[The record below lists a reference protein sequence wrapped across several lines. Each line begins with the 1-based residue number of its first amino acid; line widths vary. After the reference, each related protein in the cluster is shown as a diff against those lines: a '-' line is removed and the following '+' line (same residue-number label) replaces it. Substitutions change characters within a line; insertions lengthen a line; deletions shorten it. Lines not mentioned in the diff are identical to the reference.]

1 MQTGVASFMATLE
14 GCVPNRLLASLPLSP
29 TRCPPHTHS
38 LCRTHKGRLRCSLSS
53 ALSCGRRQL
62 STTTLFILY
71 QFNANALPADV
82 KATELPKALDKY
94 VKRKKLDPLETYVPA
109 ILLSQD
115 QFEEIEQELQS
126 DNPKYADSRSLL
138 RSGPAASLRVNIRAI
153 AQYASEAGNGKVAS
167 DAVDQCVSALEEL
180 DSLLFR
186 ASRNDS
192 KASIVTMKSKV
203 QMAVAALN
211 RLLQTVP
218 SPVLDKGKVIADAYR
233 ESTELTMPEEGGSK
247 DSNSDIKLLEK
258 IF

>member
-1 MQTGVASFMATLE
+1 MAKLE
-14 GCVPNRLLASLPLSP
+14 GCVPNKLLALMPFSSSP
-29 TRCPPHTHS
+29 QCPPQTH
-38 LCRTHKGRLRCSLSS
+38 CFGRAHKGRLRCNLSS
-53 ALSCGRRQL
+53 ASSCGRRQL
-62 STTTLFILY
+62 ATTALFILY
-71 QFNANALPADV
+71 QLNANASPADV
-82 KATELPKALDKY
+82 NATELPKALDKY

-115 QFEEIEQELQS
+115 QFEELEQELQS
-126 DNPKYADSRSLL
+126 DKPKYADSRSLL
-138 RSGPAASLRVNIRAI
+138 RSGPAASLRINIRAI

-167 DAVDQCVSALEEL
+167 DAVDQCLSALEEL

-203 QMAVAALN
+203 QTAVAALD

-233 ESTELTMPEEGGSK
+233 ESTEPAMPEEGGSEN
-247 DSNSDIKLLEK
+247 SNSDIKLLEE
-258 IF
+258 IS